1 MTDADMMLPD
11 VITKSKR
18 LSALV
23 ALADRM
29 AALPIDKDLVYLIDK
44 VDQRLLPD
52 LAWQFHLT
60 FFEGWGAAASE
71 DERRRLIRQSIAI
84 HRKKGT
90 PWSIQ
95 QALRVLGIE
104 VRIIDRMAQRDA
116 YAPFH
121 PLRLDG
127 SWAVDGSQKIRP
139 IEVVIGIPQIQHWAR
154 FIVITEHD
162 QVIDPVIG
170 SYMRRIVEEWKP
182 VRSWPSYL
190 SWMMFWLAVLIDA
203 SGSAILANLIHDYRY
218 PWCGRVIGEAEAVRW
233 PLGRDGHVVRL
244 GLPLGSFRLGQVI
257 GGRSSWHLRG
267 CRIVSHLAMASNA
280 AHIAYGLPTIGE
292 PWRRLDGTWR
302 LSERASALMGRLA
315 MASRALISLPSR
327 AGTTYGEHIRMDY
340 PATPAR
346 LTRAATLA
354 PWRRLDGRWRIG
366 EPIRPQPFGFALRR
380 GKPIMVSSHLACAM
394 RDDMRVN
401 PERLTRPIT
410 IKMGRRRHLDGSWHL
425 GDPFLTGPRLGRFR
439 LPLNDTSGG
448 VDARDARHLPVDGSW
463 HIGGPAAPL
472 FRFNITERAHH
483 G

>member
-121 PLRLDG
+121 TLRLDG
-127 SWAVDGSQKIRP
+127 SWAVDGSEKIRP
-139 IEVVIGIPQIQHWAR
+139 IEVVVGIPLIQHWAR

-162 QVIDPVIG
+162 QVIDPTVG
-170 SYMRRIVEEWKP
+170 AYLRRIIEEWKP

-190 SWMMFWLAVLIDA
+190 SWMVFLLSDLIDA
-203 SGSAILANLIHDYRY
+203 SGVFQAIISSDGRY

-244 GLPLGSFRLGQVI
+244 GLPFGAFRLGQVI

-267 CRIVSHLAMASNA
+267 CRIASHLAMASNA
-280 AHIAYGLPTIGE
+280 APIAYGLPTIGE

-302 LSERASALMGRLA
+302 LSERASALMSRLA
-315 MASRALISLPSR
+315 LSTGAAISAPSR
-327 AGTTYGEHIRMDY
+327 ASSSHGEHIRLDY

-346 LTRAATLA
+346 LTRASSLTS
-354 PWRRLDGRWRIG
+354 WRRLDGRWRIG
-366 EPIRPQPFGFALRR
+366 EPIRRQPFGFALRR
-380 GKPIMVSSHLACAM
+380 GAPIVVSSRLACAM
-394 RDDMRVN
+394 RDGTRVS

-410 IKMGRRRHLDGSWHL
+410 IKMGQRRHLDGSWHL
-425 GDPFLTGPRLGRFR
+425 GDPFLTGPRLGTFR
-439 LPLNDTSGG
+439 LPCNETSGG
-448 VDARDARHLPVDGSW
+448 VDASDARHLPVDGSW
-463 HIGGPAAPL
+463 RIGGPAAPL
-472 FRFNITERAHH
+472 FRFNIKERAHH